1 MELCEC
7 VFAGFTAADKEL
19 MKRTEQEVG
28 KMMAE
33 YDDWD
38 EFQRQASKRRCVSA
52 SSPDEDEEGT
62 TEKNF
67 GKKLRKEFA
76 NK

>member
-7 VFAGFTAADKEL
+7 VFAGFTATDKEL
-19 MKRTEQEVG
+19 MKRTEQEFD

-33 YDDWD
+33 DDDWD

-52 SSPDEDEEGT
+52 SSSDEDEEGT
-62 TEKNF
+62 T
-67 GKKLRKEFA
+67 KKDLGWY
-76 NK
+76 